1 MVRTVSVATAA
12 FLALATALWF
22 ASSWIDRGDSTCG
35 SLWRTEYWRGR
46 CDGIMFVRALI
57 SAALGL
63 SGAYLVG
70 VIALRRWSTELA
82 VVASAVIVA
91 ALCVLTGNEFVRSGG
106 LWAR

>member
-12 FLALATALWF
+12 FLALTTALWF